1 MERVVILGCSGTGK
15 STLARRLGAKTGL
28 PVVHL
33 DALFWEPGW
42 RESDPAVFR
51 QRVVEALAGGR
62 WITDGIFNSK
72 TFDLRLPQADL
83 IVWIEQPLA
92 LRLWRVIWRALRHQ
106 GRTRPDMG
114 PDCPEK
120 IDLEFLKYIWNF
132 DRKNRPR
139 LEAAIARLAPTT
151 PLVRLR
157 GDREVAR
164 FLEGVAGEA

>member
-51 QRVVEALAGGR
+51 QRVTEALAGGR

-83 IVWIEQPLA
+83 IIWIEQPLA
-92 LRLWRVIWRALRHQ
+92 LRLWRVTWRALRYQ
-106 GRTRPDMG
+106 GQTRPDMG

-120 IDLEFLKYIWNF
+120 SDLEFLKYIWNF

-139 LEAAIARLAPTT
+139 LI
-151 PLVRLR
+151 
-157 GDREVAR
+157 
-164 FLEGVAGEA
+164 

>member
-1 MERVVILGCSGTGK
+1 MERVVIIGCAGTGK
-15 STLARRLGAKTGL
+15 STLARRLGARTGL

-42 RESDPAVFR
+42 RESDPTAFR
-51 QRVVEALAGGR
+51 QRVIEALVGGR
-62 WITDGIFNSK
+62 WITDGIYNSK

-83 IVWIEQPLA
+83 IIWIDQPLG
-92 LRLWRVIWRALRHQ
+92 LRLWRVIWRAVRYRGQ
-106 GRTRPDMG
+106 TRPDLA
-114 PDCPEK
+114 PDCPER

-139 LEAAIARLAPTT
+139 LEAAIARLAPAA

-157 GDREVAR
+157 GDGEITR
-164 FLEGVAGEA
+164 FLEGISARR